1 MIFPILF
8 SPDHLW
14 FRLAF
19 KCKIVRSKSKVRGS
33 SFKTISAPQPAFDKN
48 PYGTDKTFPAK
59 PKAKTP
65 PPAKPF
71 KYASPGPA
79 PGGCKESAFLRIIM
93 VTICQSAEDPTLK
106 IRSDP

>member
-1 MIFPILF
+1 MF
-8 SPDHLW
+8 S
-14 FRLAF
+14 
-19 KCKIVRSKSKVRGS
+19 SKSKVRGS

-65 PPAKPF
+65 PPTKPF

-79 PGGCKESAFLRIIM
+79 PGGCKELAFPRAIM
-93 VTICQSAEDPTLK
+93 VTICRL
-106 IRSDP
+106 

>member
-1 MIFPILF
+1 MISQILF
-8 SPDHLW
+8 ARTIYGFVW
-14 FRLAF
+14 VFVIIW
-19 KCKIVRSKSKVRGS
+19 KIVQSKSKVRGS

-93 VTICQSAEDPTLK
+93 VTIC
-106 IRSDP
+106 